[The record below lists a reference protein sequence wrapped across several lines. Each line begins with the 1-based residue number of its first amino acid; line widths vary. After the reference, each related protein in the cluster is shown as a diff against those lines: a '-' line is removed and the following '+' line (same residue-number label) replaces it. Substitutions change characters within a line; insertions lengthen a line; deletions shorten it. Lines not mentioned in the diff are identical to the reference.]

1 MPTFSKILVPVDF
14 SGSSKAALEYAC
26 DIAERYGATIEI
38 LHLCGAPQFVG
49 MTSLRRVSEEER
61 TKIARD
67 ARKEHERKLMEFLGD
82 LADKLENIPHSVRT
96 EWGGD
101 LTSMVVEQAAKDD
114 FDLIVMG
121 THGRKGVREFLLGSN
136 AKKIL
141 TKAPCPVLTV
151 RG

>member
-26 DIAERYGATIEI
+26 DIAETYGATLEI

-61 TKIARD
+61 TKIARE
-67 ARKEHERKLMEFLGD
+67 ARKEHEKKLQDFVGD
-82 LADKLENIPHSVRT
+82 LNDKLQEIPHSVHT
-96 EWGGD
+96 EWAGD
-101 LTSMVVEQAAKDD
+101 LTSLVVEYAEKES

-121 THGRKGVREFLLGSN
+121 THGRKGVREFFLGSN

-151 RG
+151 RK